1 MTLWES
7 IRVAL
12 RALAANKLRSAL
24 TMLGI
29 IIGVAAVIALLAIGQ
44 GAQDAITREI
54 QAIGS
59 NVIVIFPGSVSQ
71 AGVRSASGTAPS
83 LTLGDAEALADPANA
98 PDLVA
103 VAPTLTRS
111 AQVVYNGENVNTRVT
126 GTTPLYA
133 TVRNYRVARGRFL
146 AQQDLDTLARV
157 AVLGD
162 YAAQTLFK
170 GADPLNQL
178 IRIKQ
183 VPFRV
188 VGVLEPKGGSSFFGG
203 NQDDAIYIPIT
214 TAQVRLLGGR
224 TASGQ
229 LVSAIVVS
237 AASEERI
244 SDAIGQI
251 TWTLRRRHKIE
262 GDQDDFTVLS
272 QQDLLGAFNE
282 VTTILTVF
290 LAAIAGISLLVGGI
304 GIMNI
309 MLVSVT
315 ERTREIGIRKA
326 VGAKR
331 RDILMQFLIE
341 AVLLSLV
348 GGALGILTGTGAARA
363 VEATGAI
370 RAVLTPSSVL
380 LAVGF
385 SVAVGLFFGLYPAAR
400 ASALNPIEAL
410 RYE

>member
-7 IRVAL
+7 IRVAM
-12 RALAANKLRSAL
+12 RALAANKLRSTL

-29 IIGVAAVIALLAIGQ
+29 VIGVSAVIALLAIGQ
-44 GAQDAITREI
+44 GAQQAITREI
-54 QAIGS
+54 QGIGS
-59 NVIVIFPGSVSQ
+59 NVIVVFPGAISHG
-71 AGVRSASGTAPS
+71 GVRTALGTAPS
-83 LTLGDAEALADPANA
+83 LTLEDVQALADPANA
-98 PDLVA
+98 PDVAA
-103 VAPTLTRS
+103 VAPTLTRN
-111 AQVVYNGENVNTRVT
+111 AQVVYGGENLNTQVS
-126 GTTPLYA
+126 GTTPSYSWI
-133 TVRNYRVARGRFL
+133 RNFRVARGRFVEE
-146 AQQDLDTLARV
+146 QDLDTLARV

-162 YAAQTLFK
+162 ATARTLFR

-178 IRIKQ
+178 IRIKG

-203 NQDDAIYIPIT
+203 NQDDIIFIPIT

-224 TASGQ
+224 TASGRQ
-229 LVSAIVVS
+229 VSAILAS
-237 AASEERI
+237 ASSEARI
-244 SDAIGQI
+244 YQAMEQI
-251 TWTLRRRHKIE
+251 TLTLRRRHKIE

-272 QQDLLGAFNE
+272 QQDLLGAFNQ

-290 LAAIAGISLLVGGI
+290 LAAIAGISLVVGGI

-348 GGALGILTGTGAARA
+348 GGGVGILVGTGVARL
-363 VEATGAI
+363 VDSTGAI
-370 RAVLTPSSVL
+370 ITVVSPESVL